1 MGTEFADETN
11 RSGQRY
17 FAPVALSI
25 GVLAGL
31 NALWNLPQLAGKAH
45 AAHDVVVYLLGG
57 SGLAIMLLR
66 SALRD
71 GRLTKRDIGLDS
83 SGWRPLKR
91 LIGVAMIVLIGYCAF
106 ANLEAT
112 LPPGFVD
119 AAEQTVAADPDPD
132 LTIVHKPTWGDLS
145 FWFVLL
151 LAASLAELLVFVGL
165 GFCMVERGLRE
176 RGMGSRKATTLAA
189 IFASV
194 TFGLYHYTH
203 EPSWWPMV
211 FIPLMPV
218 MMINVVCFI
227 LTRNF
232 YLTLGLHG
240 MFAALG
246 MTIAQYMDPV
256 TNNPALRQEPAIWG
270 PTLVSFVIPFLVLH
284 CIEFKRYRAS

>member
-1 MGTEFADETN
+1 MEKEV
-11 RSGQRY
+11 RSVRRY
-17 FAPVALSI
+17 FAPVALSM

-31 NALWNLPQLAGKAH
+31 NALWNLPQLAGRAH
-45 AAHDVVVYLLGG
+45 AAHDLVVYLLGG
-57 SGLAIMLLR
+57 SGLAIVLLG

-83 SGWRPLKR
+83 SGWRPSKR
-91 LIGVAMIVLIGYCAF
+91 LAGVVMIVLIGYGAF
-106 ANLEAT
+106 ANLQAT

-119 AAEQTVAADPDPD
+119 AAELAAAAGPDPE
-132 LTIVHKPTWGDLS
+132 LKVVHKPSWGDLS

-176 RGMGSRKATTLAA
+176 RGMSSRKAAILAG

-194 TFGLYHYTH
+194 TFGLYHFTH

-218 MMINVVCFI
+218 MLINVVCFI

-240 MFAALG
+240 LFAALG
-246 MTIAQYMDPV
+246 MTITQYIDPV
-256 TNNPALRQEPAIWG
+256 TSNPATRQEAAIWG
-270 PTLVSFVIPFLVLH
+270 PALISFVIPFLALH
-284 CIEFKRYRAS
+284 WIEFTKFRVS